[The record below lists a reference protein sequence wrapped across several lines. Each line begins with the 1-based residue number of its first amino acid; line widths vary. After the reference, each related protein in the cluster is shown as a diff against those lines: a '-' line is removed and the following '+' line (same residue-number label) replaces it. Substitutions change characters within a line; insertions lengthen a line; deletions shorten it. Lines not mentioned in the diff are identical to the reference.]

1 MQVVVLEYSQRG
13 AWFHRAL
20 LESVDLQETRAA
32 LEEAEMNPMLPSGAK
47 IFVAPE
53 DFQAV
58 VQHLSEGSWRLKGS
72 HVVVAAALE
81 EQVRAVV
88 ERARATTSK
97 RERGRGSCTVKD
109 RIEVD
114 VHLSHYGVPETAA
127 TAASS
132 TPFLVKRTFVHIPIP
147 NSMRSGSS
155 FHPASAMW

>member
-1 MQVVVLEYSQRG
+1 
-13 AWFHRAL
+13 
-20 LESVDLQETRAA
+20 LQETRAA